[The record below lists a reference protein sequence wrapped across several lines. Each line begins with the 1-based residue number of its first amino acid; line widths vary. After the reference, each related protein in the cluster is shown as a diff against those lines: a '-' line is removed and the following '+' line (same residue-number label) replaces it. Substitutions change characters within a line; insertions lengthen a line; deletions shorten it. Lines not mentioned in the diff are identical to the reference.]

1 MPDANFDW
9 KLLAPEYILVAWAG
23 GLIMLDLFWPAKGVG
38 RWRQLDKEWLGSLAA
53 AGALIS
59 VLVSLIWVD
68 NDTNFARLV
77 DINDYTT
84 LFRVFFGLIG
94 VFACL
99 ASARYVKDHLLHA
112 GEYYAFILL
121 AIVGANGMAAASELL
136 TAYISLELLS
146 FS

>member
-9 KLLAPEYILVAWAG
+9 KLLTPEYILVAWAG
-23 GLIMLDLFWPAKGVG
+23 LLIMLDLFWPAGGFG
-38 RWRQLDKEWLGSLAA
+38 RWGRLDKELLGYIAA

-68 NDTNFARLV
+68 NDTNFAGLI

-84 LFRVFFGLIG
+84 LFRVFFGLMG

-99 ASARYVKDHLLHA
+99 ASAAYVQERLLHA
-112 GEYYAFILL
+112 VEDYAVNLL
-121 AIVGANGMAAASELL
+121 AVAGVCGTAAGDG
-136 TAYISLELLS
+136 
-146 FS
+146 